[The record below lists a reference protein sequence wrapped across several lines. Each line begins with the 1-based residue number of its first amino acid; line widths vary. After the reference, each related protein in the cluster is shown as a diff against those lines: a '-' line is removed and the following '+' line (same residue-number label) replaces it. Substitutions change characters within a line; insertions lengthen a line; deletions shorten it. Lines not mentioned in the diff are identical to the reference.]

1 MDLRTHRILEGTQP
15 NGTSGLKLGRSQI
28 QVSLMERGYILPKEN
43 ERNRIAEIFKVNPDA
58 IEFPKLEDSTLNG
71 QPDAPKVSAND
82 PL

>member
-1 MDLRTHRILEGTQP
+1 MNLRTHRILKGLTQWDF
-15 NGTSGLKLGRSQI
+15 GLKIGRSQT